1 LSLRTRL
8 VLLVALA
15 VALVIGIEAL
25 IEIRVFERTVQRDL
39 LETARMTAVA
49 VSDDFEL
56 RREPLDVNAIA
67 AELHEFALTAPALR
81 TVSLIEVGPDP
92 RIIASTSSGERG
104 EAIAA
109 AYQAGTSRETV
120 AIEGAPGTAIVAVPA
135 LRDGKPVAAAVV
147 TVSLG
152 SVEQLRT
159 KGRQVTLFF
168 APGAVLLLT
177 LVIDWFARSLIHQP
191 VARIHSAMRQAG
203 SGDFTA
209 RASIVRRDELGAVAA
224 GLNDMLGRL
233 QEFTVALQDLVDEQT
248 AELRRKNQELL
259 ESSQRDAALR
269 EALARAQQMAAVGQM
284 AASVAHQVGTP
295 LNLISGYVQMLQE
308 DHAIDPRAQRRLAIV
323 QEQIAKVASVVRTML
338 DHSRRPD
345 KRWPVAIGSLLAR
358 VADVARP
365 KLSASSIALALD
377 VTSDLPRIEANG
389 EELELAIL
397 NLVNNSLDAM
407 PHGGRLAIRASQ
419 SNGHVRL
426 EIADN
431 GKGIPPELLPK
442 IFEPWVT
449 TKPAGRGTGL
459 GLSITR
465 DVIARHGGTIAAASE
480 PGRTVF
486 TIDLPIAGV
495 PQQEEHGENS
505 HS

>member
-1 LSLRTRL
+1 MSATAQPRPSVAKVRGTLSLRSRL
-8 VLLVALA
+8 MLLVALA

-39 LETARMTAVA
+39 LETARLTAVA

-56 RREPLDVNAIA
+56 RREPLDVNSLSAT
-67 AELHEFALTAPALR
+67 LHEFAIGAPAIR

-92 RIIASTSSGERG
+92 RVLASTSSGERG
-104 EAIAA
+104 EALAA

-120 AIEGAPGTAIVAVPA
+120 ATEGAPGTAIVAVPA

-191 VARIHSAMRQAG
+191 VARIHSAMRRAG
-203 SGDFTA
+203 GGDFTA
-209 RASIVRRDELGAVAA
+209 RATIVRRDELGAVAA

-248 AELRRKNQELL
+248 AELRLKNQELL

-295 LNLISGYVQMLQE
+295 LNLISGYVQMLKEEGGE
-308 DHAIDPRAQRRLAIV
+308 DSRISRRL
-323 QEQIAKVASVVRTML
+323 Q
-338 DHSRRPD
+338 RP
-345 KRWPVAIGSLLAR
+345 RLAGIDDQPPLAPR
-358 VADVARP
+358 QFLRQRQSQPPRSAGDQRCWMIFFISHFSP
-365 KLSASSIALALD
+365 YCFFFILS
-377 VTSDLPRIEANG
+377 
-389 EELELAIL
+389 IL
-397 NLVNNSLDAM
+397 NILISC
-407 PHGGRLAIRASQ
+407 
-419 SNGHVRL
+419 
-426 EIADN
+426 
-431 GKGIPPELLPK
+431 K
-442 IFEPWVT
+442 I
-449 TKPAGRGTGL
+449 
-459 GLSITR
+459 
-465 DVIARHGGTIAAASE
+465 
-480 PGRTVF
+480 
-486 TIDLPIAGV
+486 
-495 PQQEEHGENS
+495 
-505 HS
+505 